1 MPYKSESFSVGLIYN
16 NKEII
21 ETYYKSRKP
30 QSKEKLIA
38 KVKKLQKSAI
48 RLNEDYD
55 LIISVLT
62 DEGWRSD
69 KVFTLHDE
77 PEIFDPANYHYD
89 NPIEFNTDYSQFAV
103 FWLPKPDFI
112 GNSSKNNKN
121 DCLFIAIRSI
131 LEDKLPKGFRSPK
144 TFKKRLGVERMDG
157 VDISDMG
164 LVEELMKLNI
174 NVTGEHTYT
183 SSNKYNKNIC
193 LKLASGHYSI
203 DQKALHK
210 NSFINRKPLLF
221 YRIENQK
228 VHMISLKEEWT
239 EDFEGMDQLTKN
251 YPDNFLLFSKANKC
265 KQTKQIVTLKQEFDE
280 FVEARDQLLEA
291 TKGFIDLYETPLSK
305 SAALHV
311 FHHQARHLPKP
322 DKIQL

>member
-38 KVKKLQKSAI
+38 KVKKLQRSAI

-89 NPIEFNTDYSQFAV
+89 NAIEFTTDYSQFAV

-121 DCLFIAIRSI
+121 DCLFTAIRSI
-131 LEDKLPKGFRSPK
+131 LEDKMPKGFRSPK
-144 TFKKRLGVERMDG
+144 TFKKRLELERMDG
-157 VDISDMG
+157 VDISKIG
-164 LVEELMKLNI
+164 LVEELMKINI
-174 NVTGEHTYT
+174 NVIGEHTYT

-193 LKLASGHYSI
+193 LKLVSGHYSI

-210 NSFINRKPLLF
+210 NSFLNRKPILF

-228 VHMISLKEEWT
+228 VHLISLKQEWT
-239 EDFEGMDQLTKN
+239 EDFESFSELTKK
-251 YPDNFLLFSKANKC
+251 YS
-265 KQTKQIVTLKQEFDE
+265 
-280 FVEARDQLLEA
+280 
-291 TKGFIDLYETPLSK
+291 
-305 SAALHV
+305 
-311 FHHQARHLPKP
+311 
-322 DKIQL
+322 